1 MRSVNLRLTSSTG
14 CQHVKRGPKTIL
26 LKLLTILLSG
36 SPFRWW
42 TRQQL
47 TAGLI
52 PQLSQLKRS
61 MSLARR
67 PFRVISARTVE
78 LAGTN
83 QFRMFATVNTK
94 KGGLKGERVRPQP
107 IRPQKNSLRN
117 KDPVISNPAARTA
130 TGACTGS
137 GPLIWF
143 FQDHQWK
150 QRHDPSFKPQAPST
164 KHHAPIFRKH
174 QASSTKRQAFEP
186 TCSIAKRQASQ
197 PE

>member
-1 MRSVNLRLTSSTG
+1 MK
-14 CQHVKRGPKTIL
+14 HGPRTIL

-52 PQLSQLKRS
+52 PQQSQLKRS

-67 PFRVISARTVE
+67 PFRAINARTVE

-83 QFRMFATVNTK
+83 QFQMFATVNTK
-94 KGGLKGERVRPQP
+94 KFPRG
-107 IRPQKNSLRN
+107 IS
-117 KDPVISNPAARTA
+117 DSVISNPAARTA

-137 GPLIWF
+137 GPSIWF
-143 FQDHQWK
+143 FQDHKWK
-150 QRHDPSFKPQAPST
+150 QRHDPSYKRQAPST
-164 KHHAPIFRKH
+164 KHHAPIFRKLQAASNKLIKH
-174 QASSTKRQAFEP
+174 QASS
-186 TCSIAKRQASQ
+186 AKRQASQ